1 MPTYFLIIAVTLNA
15 VAGQLLLKH
24 ALATLG
30 GRAALGTMSKF
41 VLDAASSPWMYASI
55 AIQALGYA
63 LWIVLI
69 SREKLGVATASVG
82 AGFYALMPLCA
93 WAIYGESLTN
103 VQWFGIVLITVGVTC
118 VSLGITAS
126 AP

>member
-1 MPTYFLIIAVTLNA
+1 MPTYLLIAAVTVNA
-15 VAGQLLLKH
+15 VAGQLLLKY

-30 GRAALGTMSKF
+30 GRAALATMSKF
-41 VLDAASSPWMYASI
+41 ILDAATSPWIYASI
-55 AIQALGYA
+55 AVQGLGYF
-63 LWIVLI
+63 LWILLI

-93 WAIYGESLTN
+93 WAIYGESLTI
-103 VQWFGIVLITVGVTC
+103 VQWLGVGLVTIGVTC
-118 VSLGITAS
+118 VSLGMTS

>member
-1 MPTYFLIIAVTLNA
+1 MPTYLLIVAVTINA
-15 VAGQLLLKH
+15 VVGQLLLKH

-41 VLDAASSPWMYASI
+41 LLDATASPWMYASLV
-55 AIQALGYA
+55 IQGLGYI

-93 WAIYGESLTN
+93 WALYGESLTS
-103 VQWFGIVLITVGVTC
+103 VQWLGIGLITIGVTC
-118 VSLGITAS
+118 VSLGITQS
-126 AP
+126 P

>member
-1 MPTYFLIIAVTLNA
+1 MPTYLLIVAVTVDA
-15 VAGQLLLKH
+15 VVGQLLLKH

-30 GRAALGTMSKF
+30 GRAALASTSKF
-41 VLDAASSPWMYASI
+41 ILDAATSPWMYASL
-55 AIQALGYA
+55 AIQGLGYF
-63 LWIVLI
+63 LWIALI

-103 VQWFGIVLITVGVTC
+103 MQWFGIGLITVGVTF
-118 VSLGITAS
+118 VSLGIT
-126 AP
+126 

>member
-1 MPTYFLIIAVTLNA
+1 MPTYLLIVAVTVNA
-15 VAGQLLLKH
+15 VMGQLLLKH

-30 GRAALGTMSKF
+30 GRTALATMSKF
-41 VLDAASSPWMYASI
+41 VLDAATSPWIYASL
-55 AIQALGYA
+55 AIQGVGYV

-93 WAIYGESLTN
+93 WALYGESLNN
-103 VQWFGIVLITVGVTC
+103 VQWFGIALITIGVTC
-118 VSLGITAS
+118 VSFGIAQS
-126 AP
+126 P

>member
-1 MPTYFLIIAVTLNA
+1 MPTYLLIIVVTLNA
-15 VAGQLLLKH
+15 VAGQLLLKY

-30 GRAALGTMSKF
+30 GRAALGAMSKF
-41 VLDAASSPWMYASI
+41 ILDALTSPWMYASL
-55 AIQALGYA
+55 AIQGLGYI

-93 WAIYGESLTN
+93 WAIYGESLTII
-103 VQWFGIVLITVGVTC
+103 QWFGIGLITIGVTC
-118 VSLGITAS
+118 VSLGITAT
-126 AP
+126 P